1 MTDYDSEGHDTDTET
16 NLSGN
21 VSYTITDIYSPERF
35 ISSNFELQKLYQKFE
50 TICLFD

>member
-35 ISSNFELQKLYQKFE
+35 ISSNFELQELYQKFE